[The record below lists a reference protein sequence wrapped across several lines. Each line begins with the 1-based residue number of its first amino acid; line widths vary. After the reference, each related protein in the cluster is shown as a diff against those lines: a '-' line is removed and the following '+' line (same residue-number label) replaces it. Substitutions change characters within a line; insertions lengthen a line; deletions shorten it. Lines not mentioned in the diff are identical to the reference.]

1 MSINSI
7 VTIESSAADH
17 NMKIGELAKSTGY
30 PVQTIRYYEKEGLV
44 RSNARSEGNF
54 RLYDQNA
61 IERLLF
67 IKHCRNLDLS
77 LSDIRQLL
85 ALMDSPETCCDEIN
99 RMITQHLKNVEQRLA
114 ELHNLRDQLRSLQH
128 SCATDRTIEHCGILK
143 NLSKQE

>member
-1 MSINSI
+1 
-7 VTIESSAADH
+7 
-17 NMKIGELAKSTGY
+17 MKIGKLAKSTGY

-44 RSNARSEGNF
+44 RSTARSEGNF
-54 RLYDQNA
+54 RLYDQDA

-85 ALMDSPETCCDEIN
+85 VLMDSPETRCNEVN
-99 RMITQHLKNVEQRLA
+99 QMIGQHLEEVEQRLVD
-114 ELHNLRDQLRSLQH
+114 LHALRDQLQSLQQ
-128 SCATDRTIEHCGILK
+128 SCATDRTVEQCGILK